1 MNILYKRAVD
11 RYLGGALCRLLSLM
25 PQKKHNP
32 PPQPPQKILIVLLSE
47 MGSLV
52 LAYPMI
58 KYLMDRYPDSKLN
71 ILVFEQNREVVELL
85 DAIKGENTLTIRD
98 DSFAHF
104 FFDSIKIIRK
114 LRRIQ
119 LDAVIDC
126 ELFSRASSLLSYLSG
141 ALIRSGFHPYTQEG
155 LYRGNFINRPV
166 LYNPYLHISQQFLN
180 LAYALEINTVPNVKH
195 TISSNLLHVPR
206 KQISD
211 VEINAYSI
219 KLQKYFPRLEERR
232 LVLIY
237 PSGGLLPIRAWPLDN
252 YCVLSKALIDEGLLV
267 GIIGLHQDGLFAEKI
282 IEFAGNDYCI
292 DLTGYTST
300 LKELLVLIRQAD
312 LLVTNDGGPAQFGA
326 LLEIPSIVFFGPESP
341 QLYSP
346 LSSSAYCFYQ
356 QLSCSP
362 CLTAYNHRNSPCDG
376 DNQCLKRIT
385 VDEVLDKAR
394 QMLDDP
400 GIIC

>member
-1 MNILYKRAVD
+1 
-11 RYLGGALCRLLSLM
+11 M